1 MEGEATLTIPAEL
14 YQRIERLAAV
24 REASVDYFVQDM
36 LIQAVDQMEITA
48 DEAKMDL
55 EDAAYEAMQPELFE
69 KYAGQYVAI
78 HERKLVDVDSD
89 PMALYLRLDERF
101 PDEVILIKQVT
112 ELPEPDLYIPSFR
125 LLPDA

>member
-1 MEGEATLTIPAEL
+1 MEGEATLTIPVEL

-48 DEAKMDL
+48 DEAKIDL
-55 EDAAYEAMQPELFE
+55 EDAAYEAMHPELFE

-78 HERKLVDVDSD
+78 HKGKLVDVDED
-89 PMALYLRLDERF
+89 PMALYLRMDERF

-112 ELPEPDLYIPSFR
+112 ELPEPDLYVPSFR
-125 LLPDA
+125 LLPDV